1 MSQFGSS
8 ISNLNWE
15 VPFPSTN
22 MSARMYLR
30 VVCFVALPL
39 LLLWLAVKPGNMPCY
54 NFVWETIGWPEIVL
68 NRCILYQENRP
79 EDEFPLIFADIAR
92 LYKSMG
98 ENDQS
103 LEIYEREFV
112 PWWKVL
118 FEDSLVLHKNSNVP
132 FNKVARIAGHI
143 SELCRIKGE
152 YQKSLD
158 MLLQTRLL
166 FLRCVMPSIP
176 YWLQLY
182 TLKGKMEHMT
192 LLVRFKNWQND
203 YTAALVRTAHH
214 LLLVTDVSQEGN
226 QVELCPALRS
236 DRLRLYFFSSTLFS
250 SAYYNFIRFLSFFVL
265 SSSKW
270 IRLVGSVVMGSVLVF
285 AWHWN
290 QCSVIEQLNFIA
302 KGASISSQHTIAL
315 KLYEKACCE
324 ILANPYEE
332 SILVSEVGLE
342 IFIGVM
348 LVYSDLNLDPQ
359 AFEMAETVRDLVNIR
374 NTVFK
379 RHDEPNDS
387 AIASFRIMS
396 NRYSLLGQK
405 DLADAYEAFAE
416 GRKRKKFGQTNSLA
430 TPSEPV
436 RDFIMIT
443 TDHIKEPIS
452 QGEL

>member
-39 LLLWLAVKPGNMPCY
+39 LLLWFAVKPGNMPCY

-118 FEDSLVLHKNSNVP
+118 FEDSVVLHKNSNVP

-143 SELCRIKGE
+143 SDLYRMKGE

-158 MLLQTRLL
+158 MLQQTRLI

-182 TLKGKMEHMT
+182 TLKEKIKHMRR
-192 LLVRFKNWQND
+192 LVHYKNWQND
-203 YTAALVRTAHH
+203 YTAALVKAAHRSF
-214 LLLVTDVSQEGN
+214 LVTDVSHEAN
-226 QVELCPALRS
+226 QVKECPALRS
-236 DRLRLYFFSSTLFS
+236 DRFCWYFFSSSLFGKTN
-250 SAYYNFIRFLSFFVL
+250 YNHIQFLSFFVL
-265 SSSKW
+265 SSWRW
-270 IRLVGSVVMGSVLVF
+270 IRLVGIVLTGILVVI
-285 AWHWN
+285 AQIWN
-290 QCSVIEQLNFIA
+290 QFSVIEQVNAIA
-302 KGASISSQHTIAL
+302 KAMSMWSLPDIAL

-348 LVYSDLNLDPQ
+348 LVYSDLHWDQ
-359 AFEMAETVRDLVNIR
+359 KAFEMAETVRDLVNIR

-379 RHDEPNDS
+379 RQDEPNDS
-387 AIASFRIMS
+387 AIASFRVMS

-416 GRKRKKFGQTNSLA
+416 GRQRKKFGQTNSLA